1 MKMKKL
7 AASLAAVGFGLTL
20 AGSANA
26 AISWFFPFT
35 QFQDDDLDYV
45 VDNDQ
50 SGTLSTGDRL
60 VSVIEFVNT
69 QGDFSGQGPNNIGP
83 GVELTAVADITIA
96 TVLSLGGGN
105 VQYVFAP
112 SGAAGVLSGF
122 AAGTAVAAWTDAT
135 PDLDVINANC
145 GTRAAC
151 LGLAGLGGTDGS
163 ALWATFG
170 FFGDPDALWVSSPVA
185 GGGTIAT
192 VEGGAPGQNFGN
204 FNLSLQLGVNNTG
217 MNLQEQACA
226 PFCGVG
232 GDGQIHLVGSGN
244 ILGGRNL
251 NHNEWTARSDADVGL
266 RILPEP
272 GSLALVGAG
281 LAAAGLLRRRKT
293 AGK

>member
-26 AISWFFPFT
+26 AITWYFPQT
-35 QFQDDDLDYV
+35 NFQDDDLDYV

-69 QGDFSGQGPNNIGP
+69 QGNLGGQGPSAIGP
-83 GVELTAVADITIA
+83 EVELTAVADITIA

-122 AAGTAVAAWTDAT
+122 APGTAVAAWTDAT

-170 FFGDPDALWVSSPVA
+170 FFGDLDALWVSSPQA
-185 GGGTIAT
+185 GGGSIAVVHAGDPNT
-192 VEGGAPGQNFGN
+192 TYGAFNF
-204 FNLSLQLGVNNTG
+204 SLQLGINNTG
-217 MNLQEQACA
+217 HAINPRACA
-226 PFCGVG
+226 PFCGIG
-232 GDGQIHLVGSGN
+232 GDGLIDLRGSGN
-244 ILGGRNL
+244 ILGGADL
-251 NHNEWTARSDADVGL
+251 NHDEWTARSDADAGL
-266 RILPEP
+266 RALPEP

-281 LAAAGLLRRRKT
+281 LAAVGLMRRRKT
-293 AGK
+293 SGK